1 MGIPAYFKYLTK
13 TYPHILEK
21 SVGSQQVPVQN
32 LFMDCNS
39 IVYDA
44 VHSLSKTAPQNTLLT
59 NHDVIEQTIFRIHE
73 YIEMLKPQNTLFI
86 AFDGVAPLAKM
97 NQQKTR
103 RHKGLFV
110 PVFAPKAQWDT
121 TVITPGTPFMRELSA
136 SIQQAFSKK
145 ERSFQIRQIVIS
157 TAEEKGEGEH
167 KLFAW
172 LRRQPKPLTDL
183 YVYGMDA
190 DLIMLALLHLPYVE
204 STGNIRVFREY
215 ENRAL
220 PDNPVETVFLNSRVL
235 ADCLVQ
241 EMGAGLSVE
250 ASINDYI
257 FMCFF
262 LGNDFMPHFPSMNIR
277 THGIPKIIE
286 VYNLCRKKVVLCEG
300 IATGFFIDRQKHI
313 QWANVSRFIQ
323 ECAKHEHE
331 WLLQEYAVRDKQAK
345 YIQIRSGTDQEKQD
359 ALDNIPLLFRAEEF
373 YICPTIPEWQD
384 RYYKSLFNEGNN
396 EGNNHS
402 VKARTHSPKQICQ
415 TYLEGLAWT
424 WNYYSADNR
433 DWRWT
438 YPHHYPPLFQDL
450 RRFFQEP
457 DEFPKTEAYTPE
469 EQLAHVMPKPG
480 TVITGSHFRWAF
492 CRYLWEAHLVFPP
505 SE

>member
-21 SVGSQQVPVQN
+21 NWGSQTLPVQN

-44 VHSLSKTAPQNTLLT
+44 VHSLSKTAPPNTLLS
-59 NHDVIEQTIFRIHE
+59 NNDIIEQTIFRIHE
-73 YIEMLKPQNTLFI
+73 YIQELKPQNTLFI

-110 PVFAPKAQWDT
+110 PAFAPKAKWDT
-121 TVITPGTPFMRELSA
+121 TVITPGTPFMKELSV

-145 ERSFQIRQIVIS
+145 ERSLKIRQIVIS
-157 TAEEKGEGEH
+157 TSEEKGEGEH

-172 LRRQPKPLTDL
+172 LRRQPEPLNDL

-190 DLIMLALLHLPYVE
+190 DLIMLALLHLPYVH

-220 PDNPVETVFLNSRVL
+220 PNKPVEIVFLNGRTL
-235 ADCLVQ
+235 AKCLVQ
-241 EMGAGLSVE
+241 EMGSGLSIE
-250 ASINDYI
+250 ASINDYT
-257 FMCFF
+257 FLCFF

-286 VYNLCRKKVVLCEG
+286 IYNLCRNSTKGLG
-300 IATGFFIDRQKHI
+300 YFIDSKKRI
-313 QWANVSRFIQ
+313 QWSNVGRFIQ

-345 YIQIRSGTDQEKQD
+345 YLHIRCGTEQDKQD
-359 ALDNIPLLFRAEEF
+359 ALDNIPLLFRAEEL
-373 YICPTIPEWQD
+373 YICPTVPEWQD
-384 RYYKSLFNEGNN
+384 RYYNTLFYSLEGGLDKTN
-396 EGNNHS
+396 
-402 VKARTHSPKQICQ
+402 SPKHICQ

-424 WNYYSADNR
+424 WNYYSNENR
-433 DWRWT
+433 DWRWM
-438 YPHHYPPLFQDL
+438 YPYNYPPLFQDL

-457 DEFPKTEAYTPE
+457 GEFPKTEAFSPE
-469 EQLAHVMPKPG
+469 EQLDYVMPKPG

-492 CRYLWEAHLVFPP
+492 CRYLWESHLDYSPKL
-505 SE
+505 